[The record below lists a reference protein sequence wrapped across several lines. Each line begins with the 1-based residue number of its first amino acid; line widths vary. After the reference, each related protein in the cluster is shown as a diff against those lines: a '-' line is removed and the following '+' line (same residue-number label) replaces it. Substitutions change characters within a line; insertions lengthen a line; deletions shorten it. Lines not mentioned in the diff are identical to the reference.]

1 MNMLIA
7 HQMLFQPIVIV
18 WYLIGRS
25 RICITTTTSQQL
37 HPMRQPYSSTSRLHI
52 FLFFHCM
59 YYLLYNYFSSIIN
72 I

>member
-25 RICITTTTSQQL
+25 RICITTSQQL